1 MTKPWSGI
9 KPKRQANA
17 KANPTMARRI
27 VIIGANASGVEA
39 ASAARKKDRTAEIT
53 LVTQEKN
60 AGYSRCGLPFV
71 IGGQIA
77 NFKDLI
83 VYPPAYFQMLKL
95 NLRTETKAT
104 AINTKDKTVTIQIK
118 EGTTETLPYDSLVI
132 ATGADSFMPPIKG
145 KEKQGILSLR
155 GIEDGEKIE
164 AAVRAG
170 AKSAVI
176 MGAGLIGLEVGVGLI
191 ERGLKVAVVEML
203 PQILPQLLDA
213 DMAKLVQQ
221 HLEEKGMRIL
231 LGKGVE
237 EFLGEDKV
245 TAVKAGDDVIEA
257 DLFISAFGVR
267 ANTKLAVEAGIPL
280 GESKAIKTN
289 GRMETDVKDVYAV
302 GDCAEAPNIVT
313 HRPMCAQLG
322 TIAVRQGK
330 VAGANAGGD
339 YSLFSGVLA
348 SAVTRLF
355 EIEAGNTGL
364 TETAAQRNRIEVVT
378 GAISSKTKAD
388 YFPGAKPIK
397 VKLVVEKESQRII
410 GAQVIGGE
418 EVTQRINCLSFAIQ
432 QGMTVRELAKAD
444 TAYAPPLCETWEP
457 MVLAAEMV
465 LMKLR

>member
-1 MTKPWSGI
+1 MV
-9 KPKRQANA
+9 
-17 KANPTMARRI
+17 RRVI
-27 VIIGANASGVEA
+27 VIGANAAGVEA
-39 ASAARKKDRTAEIT
+39 ASAARKKDRVAEIT
-53 LVTQEKN
+53 LITQEKN

-71 IGGQIA
+71 IGGHISK
-77 NFKDLI
+77 FTDLI

-95 NLRTETKAT
+95 TLKNETKVT
-104 AINTKDKTVTIQIK
+104 AINTKEKAVTFVTK
-118 EGTTETLPYDSLVI
+118 EGATETMQYDSLVI
-132 ATGADSFMPPIKG
+132 ATGADAFMPPIRG
-145 KEKQGILSLR
+145 REKAGILSLR
-155 GIEDGEKIE
+155 GIEDGEKIQ
-164 AAVRAG
+164 AAVKAG

-191 ERGLKVAVVEML
+191 EQGLKVTIVEML

-213 DMAKLVQQ
+213 DMAKLVQE
-221 HLEEKGMRIL
+221 HLEEKGMMIL
-231 LGKGVE
+231 TNKGVE

-245 TAVKAGDDVIEA
+245 TAVVAGGEKIEA
-257 DLFISAFGVR
+257 DMFISAFGVR
-267 ANTKLAVEAGIPL
+267 ANTKLAVDAGIPL
-280 GESKAIKTN
+280 GETRAIKTN
-289 GRMETDVKDVYAV
+289 GRMETDVKDVFAV
-302 GDCAEAPNIVT
+302 GDCAEAPNMIT

-339 YSLFSGVLA
+339 YSQFTGVLA

-364 TETAAQRNRIEVVT
+364 TETAAARNRIEVIT

-397 VKLVVEKESQRII
+397 VKLVVEKESQRIV
-410 GAQVIGGE
+410 GGQVIGGE

-432 QGMTVRELAKAD
+432 KGMTVRELAKAD

>member
-1 MTKPWSGI
+1 
-9 KPKRQANA
+9 
-17 KANPTMARRI
+17 MARR
-27 VIIGANASGVEA
+27 VLIIGANASGVEA

-71 IGGQIA
+71 IGGQIPK
-77 NFKDLI
+77 FSDLI

-104 AINTKDKTVTIQIK
+104 AINTKDKTVNITTK
-118 EGTTETLPYDSLVI
+118 EGAFEVLPYDALII

-155 GIEDGEKIE
+155 GIEDGEKIDE
-164 AAVRAG
+164 AIKAG

-176 MGAGLIGLEVGVGLI
+176 MGAGLIGLEVGVGLM
-191 ERGLKVAVVEML
+191 ERGLKVTVVEML

-213 DMAKLVQQ
+213 DMAKLVQE
-221 HLEEKGMRIL
+221 HLEQKGMHIL
-231 LGKGVE
+231 TSKGVE
-237 EFLGEDKV
+237 EFLGENKV
-245 TAVKAGDDVIEA
+245 TAVKAGGETIEA

-267 ANTKLAVEAGIPL
+267 ANTKLAVEACIPL
-280 GESKAIKTN
+280 GPTRAIKTN

-302 GDCAEAPNIVT
+302 GDCAEAPNIIT
-313 HRPMCAQLG
+313 HQPMCSQLG

-330 VAGANAGGD
+330 VAGTNAGGD
-339 YSLFSGVLA
+339 YSQFSGILA
-348 SAVTRLF
+348 SAVTMLF

-378 GAISSKTKAD
+378 GTISSKTKAD

-397 VKLVVEKESQRII
+397 IKLVVEKESQRII
-410 GAQVIGGE
+410 GGQIIGGE

-432 QGMTVRELAKAD
+432 KGMTVRELAKAD

>member
-1 MTKPWSGI
+1 MVRSV
-9 KPKRQANA
+9 
-17 KANPTMARRI
+17 I
-27 VIIGANASGVEA
+27 VIGANAAGVEA

-53 LVTQEKN
+53 LITQEKN

-71 IGGQIA
+71 IGGHIA
-77 NFKDLI
+77 EFKDLI
-83 VYPPAYFQMLKL
+83 VYPQAYFQMLKL
-95 NLRTETKAT
+95 TLKNETRVT
-104 AINTKDKTVTIQIK
+104 AVNTKEKTVTYTTK
-118 EGTTETLPYDSLVI
+118 DGATETMQYDSLVI

-145 KEKQGILSLR
+145 REKKGILSLR
-155 GIEDGEKIE
+155 GLEDGEKIRQ
-164 AAVRAG
+164 AVRDG

-176 MGAGLIGLEVGVGLI
+176 MGAGLIGLEVGVALI
-191 ERGLKVAVVEML
+191 EKGLKVTVVEML

-213 DMAKLVQQ
+213 DMAKIVQE
-221 HLEEKGMRIL
+221 HLEQHGMTIL
-231 LGKGVE
+231 TGKGVE
-237 EFLGEDKV
+237 EFLGDDKV
-245 TAVKAGDDVIEA
+245 TGVMAGGQRIDA
-257 DLFISAFGVR
+257 DLFVSAFGVR
-267 ANTKLAVEAGIPL
+267 ANTKLAVDAGIPL
-280 GESKAIKTN
+280 GESRAIKTN
-289 GRMETDVKDVYAV
+289 ARMETDVKDVYAV
-302 GDCAEAPNIVT
+302 GDCAEAPNLIT

-339 YSLFSGVLA
+339 YSQFTGILA

-364 TETAAQRNRIEVVT
+364 TENSAARNRIEVIT

-388 YFPGAKPIK
+388 YYPSAKPIK
-397 VKLVVEKESQRII
+397 VKLVVEKESQRIV
-410 GAQVIGGE
+410 GGQVIGGE

-432 QGMTVRELAKAD
+432 KGMTIRELAKAD